1 MRVFVPTTHLQ
12 VRVLFKKTMLK
23 CARARARE
31 RERERER
38 ERGSFEIVNNT
49 CILVYYCIQF
59 IDT

>member
-49 CILVYYCIQF
+49 CILVYYYIQF